1 MNILKILTKKDLKQ
15 NKKRT
20 IGTLIGIL
28 LATALITV
36 VGGMLFVLQNTL
48 LQGTINQDGYY
59 HIMLTDLT
67 NQDVKDVSLNKDFS
81 HMEVVQDLGEF
92 NICDEYD
99 SCFDV
104 NIISESKD
112 TFDYL
117 KRKLIDGVYPKNSN
131 EILITD
137 YYAKTFDNKIG
148 DIITIS
154 DKEYKVV
161 GVTSNYNTLITTKAS
176 SDNNSVY
183 LTLKNPKNYKKDFS
197 ELLGVNDY
205 SKDDN
210 NKYGFKVNQELLR
223 YEVFAFS
230 DRISSMLVSLVT
242 IIIGIILATSVFSI
256 RNSFAISTNEKLKTY
271 GMLSSIGATKKQIRK
286 MVLFEGLYLG
296 IIGISLGLLLG
307 GFVTWFLTFIINYLT
322 TSANMVS
329 EGWAF
334 YYKFSIYPFIIA
346 IIVGFV
352 MIYLSTLSSS
362 IKASRVSPIQN
373 IRNSDNIKNPKKLR
387 VPFFVR
393 KIFRVGGTLSYKNL
407 KRSKRKYRV
416 TVISLTVS
424 ILVFIVAASLLEY
437 GLKEVR
443 NEYGSLNYDVEV
455 NANNSENGFAENLK
469 SLTSLAKSHVL
480 YRRKYVENENY
491 NYLLFDTSHITN
503 NQTIGKMCFEHDDSY
518 ECTGDKIDYV
528 YMMSYYYDDNSFKEV
543 CKKLHIDYDK
553 NKDKV
558 IVIDDAIINR
568 KKVRLTDYKKD
579 DTITL
584 KDYEHNSTIS
594 YKVAEVSDIRTW
606 GMETN
611 YDPIISVIANAKYY
625 KGNDKLAPDTI
636 YYETKDASKLVD
648 DIEKISSDYYISN
661 VAELV
666 KQLKTMILIFSIFI
680 YGFIIVVTLIGVTS
694 VFNTI
699 NSNMELRRREFATL
713 KSIGMTK
720 REFNNMIL
728 LEAVFYSFKSLFFGI
743 ILGLGGS
750 YLVYNAFKNNMDYG
764 YLVPIK
770 AIIISIIFIVL
781 LVYLIMK
788 YSISRVNKENIIET
802 IRKENV

>member
-36 VGGMLFVLQNTL
+36 VGGMFFVLQNTL
-48 LQGTINQDGYY
+48 LQGTINESGYY
-59 HIMLTDLT
+59 HIMLTD
-67 NQDVKDVSLNKDFS
+67 VSSSDIENIKLNKNIS
-81 HMEVVQDLGEF
+81 NIEIVNNIGE
-92 NICDEYD
+92 DEK
-99 SCFDV
+99 CFDDTCL
-104 NIISESKD
+104 NIYLHSISKSS
-112 TFDYL
+112 FDYL
-117 KRKLIDGVYPKNSN
+117 KHKVLEGSFPTNSN
-131 EILITD
+131 QVLISNFYANNTD
-137 YYAKTFDNKIG
+137 TKIG
-148 DIITIS
+148 DSINILGKDYNIVGINSTDDFITVDS
-154 DKEYKVV
+154 
-161 GVTSNYNTLITTKAS
+161 S
-176 SDNNSVY
+176 SDDYILY
-183 LTLKNPKNYKKDFS
+183 LTLKHPKNYKKDIS

-205 SKDDN
+205 TKSDN
-210 NKYGFKVNQELLR
+210 NKYGYTINTELLR
-223 YEVFAFS
+223 WEVFAFG
-230 DRISSMLVSLVT
+230 DRISSMLVSLVA
-242 IIIGIILATSVFSI
+242 IIIAIILATSVFSI

-286 MVLFEGLYLG
+286 MVLFEGLCLG
-296 IIGISLGLLLG
+296 VIGISLGLLLG
-307 GFVTWFLTFIINYLT
+307 GFVTWFLTWIINYLT
-322 TSANMVS
+322 KSANMLAD
-329 EGWAF
+329 GWML
-334 YYKFSIYPFIIA
+334 YYKFVWYPYVIA
-346 IIVGFV
+346 ILVGVV

-387 VPFFVR
+387 VPFLVR
-393 KIFRVGGTLSYKNL
+393 KIFKVGGILSYKNL
-407 KRSKRKYRV
+407 KRSRRKYRV

-424 ILVFIVAASLLEY
+424 ILVFIVAASFLEY

-443 NEYGSLNYDVEV
+443 NEFTSLNYDVVV
-455 NANNSENGFAENLK
+455 NSTSDDDSFKEEELK
-469 SLTSLAKSHVL
+469 KLSGLAKSHLKYRIDYDSAANHYFYNL
-480 YRRKYVENENY
+480 Y
-491 NYLLFDTSHITN
+491 DTSHITN
-503 NQTIGKMCFEHDDSY
+503 TQAIGKTCFEHDDSY
-518 ECTGDKIDYV
+518 ECTGKEIDYV
-528 YMMSYYYDDNSFKEV
+528 YMMSYYYDDNSFKEI
-543 CKKLHIDYDK
+543 CKKLHIDYNK

-594 YKVAEVSDIRTW
+594 YKIAEVSDIRTW
-606 GMETN
+606 GMETE
-611 YDPIISVIANAKYY
+611 YDPIIKIIANEKYY
-625 KGNDKLAPDTI
+625 IGNDKLAADTI
-636 YYETKDASKLVD
+636 YYETKNANKLVD
-648 DIEKISSDYYISN
+648 DIEKVSSDLNVSN
-661 VAELV
+661 VAELA

-743 ILGLGGS
+743 ILGIGGS
-750 YLVYNAFKNNMDYG
+750 YLVYNAFTHQMDFG
-764 YLVPIK
+764 YLLPTK
-770 AIIISIIFIVL
+770 AIIISIIFIIL
-781 LVYLIMK
+781 LVYTIMK
-788 YSISRVNKENIIET
+788 YSISRINKENIIET